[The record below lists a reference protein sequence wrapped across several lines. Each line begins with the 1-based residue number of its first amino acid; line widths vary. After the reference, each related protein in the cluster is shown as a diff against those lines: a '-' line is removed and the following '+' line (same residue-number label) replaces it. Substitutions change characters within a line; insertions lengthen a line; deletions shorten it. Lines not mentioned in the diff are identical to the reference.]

1 VLIDA
6 HFAAPFGQ
14 RAIDN
19 KGGSVIMGNK
29 VGRNRLTARQS
40 SLCVLTGLQPL
51 IGFIIRHLIPRR
63 VIVHSA
69 LLCTL
74 AAHRKGNSN
83 RKVTRVMER
92 YTARKR

>member
-1 VLIDA
+1 
-6 HFAAPFGQ
+6 
-14 RAIDN
+14 
-19 KGGSVIMGNK
+19 MGNK
-29 VGRNRLTARQS
+29 AGRNLLAARQS

-51 IGFIIRHLIPRR
+51 IGSIVRRFIPRR
-63 VIVHSA
+63 VIVRSA
-69 LLCTL
+69 LLCAL

>member
-29 VGRNRLTARQS
+29 AGRNLLAARQS
-40 SLCVLTGLQPL
+40 SLCVLMAMQPL
-51 IGFIIRHLIPRR
+51 TGFIVRHLIPRR
-63 VIVHSA
+63 VIVRSA

-83 RKVTRVMER
+83 RKVTRMMAR